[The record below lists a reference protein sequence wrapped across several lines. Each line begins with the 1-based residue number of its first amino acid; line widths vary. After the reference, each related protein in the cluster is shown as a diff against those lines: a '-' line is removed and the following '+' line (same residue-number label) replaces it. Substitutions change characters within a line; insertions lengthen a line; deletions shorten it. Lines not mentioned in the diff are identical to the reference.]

1 VTPQEYRFASEQV
14 DAPEAILDVPDKCKP
29 GRAASSGVTRPVVLR
44 EHAADNIL
52 VNLDAEGI
60 SDLLRDADTAE
71 LGIAA
76 LRLDDCRKSLSRPPL
91 PQTST
96 MLYQF

>member
-1 VTPQEYRFASEQV
+1 
-14 DAPEAILDVPDKCKP
+14 
-29 GRAASSGVTRPVVLR
+29 VLR

-52 VNLDAEGI
+52 VNLDAEGM

-76 LRLDDCRKSLSRPPL
+76 LRLDDCRNKLGGWTFRARLS
-91 PQTST
+91 S
-96 MLYQF
+96 